1 MITISEYAAVLGQL
15 QEIVHEQTAGLND
28 DELIIQPPQGGNCMA
43 WVLGHLAN
51 NLVTIQQ
58 KVLGGQLPAG
68 LPDFSRFGYG
78 SEPVLGKEEGLP
90 SLETFLN
97 SIDKLQAAITTQL
110 KSICEEDFDEEI
122 PVIREQMQRRGYWA
136 LFFFFHH
143 SYHTGQLEFLRNL
156 AGHTE
161 HII

>member
-1 MITISEYAAVLGQL
+1 MITIREYADVLGGL
-15 QEIVHEQTAGLND
+15 KEIVHEQTAGLSD
-28 DELIIQPPQGGNCMA
+28 DELLIQPPHGGNCMA

-58 KVLGGQLPAG
+58 KVLGGQVPAG

-78 SEPVLGKEEGLP
+78 SKPVLGKEEGLP
-90 SLETFLN
+90 SLEMFIN
-97 SIDKLQAAITTQL
+97 SIDQLHAAIADQL
-110 KSICEEDFDEEI
+110 KSMREEDFDEEI
-122 PVIREQMQRRGYWA
+122 AVIRERTQRRGYWA
-136 LFFFFHH
+136 LFFLFHH

-156 AGHTE
+156 ARHTE